1 MDTQAEPRKVQQLRA
16 GEAGQGGGRGQLH
29 SHGEAETSQGPNI
42 YTKAYNTLFRY
53 FYLSFNIN
61 LTLQLN
67 SKRNKLLIDRDKCEE
82 TKTFMT
88 NLMETKMNFKV
99 YLDSV
104 FSAIEMDQSAEF
116 PTVDDIVKRF
126 QALFESR

>member
-1 MDTQAEPRKVQQLRA
+1 M
-16 GEAGQGGGRGQLH
+16 
-29 SHGEAETSQGPNI
+29 
-42 YTKAYNTLFRY
+42 
-53 FYLSFNIN
+53 
-61 LTLQLN
+61 QLN
-67 SKRNKLLIDRDKCEE
+67 SRRNKLLIDRDKCEE
-82 TKTFMT
+82 TKIFMT

-104 FSAIEMDQSAEF
+104 FCAIEMDPSAEI